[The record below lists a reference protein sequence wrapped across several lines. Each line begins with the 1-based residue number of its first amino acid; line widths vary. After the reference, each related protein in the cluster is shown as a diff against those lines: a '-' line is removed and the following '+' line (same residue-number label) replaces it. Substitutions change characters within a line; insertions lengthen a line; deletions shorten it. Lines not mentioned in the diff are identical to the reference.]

1 MRGTRPGEE
10 DAVEADGRAQSQY
23 YQTIAREF
31 FRRRGAPFFL
41 SPKDVG
47 LIARWEKMRVPLDAV
62 LEGMET
68 AFENFRKGGRSAK
81 VLTLGF
87 CEYQVMKAFG
97 RHTERKAG
105 GGRKT
110 VSRDEK
116 RNNLVREIER
126 FLGAVPPGFEDL
138 RVSFERALV
147 LVRTAEAGE
156 QELERLDDEVDESLW
171 RGGSPEEKGELRRDA
186 VAEFAGKR
194 GLDLEEVVRTRLV
207 KARRDRH
214 KVPYVSL
221 FYY

>member
-47 LIARWEKMRVPLDAV
+47 LIAHWEKMRVPLDAV

-68 AFENFRKGGRSAK
+68 AFENSRKGGRSAK
-81 VLTLGF
+81 VLTLSF

-97 RHTERKAG
+97 RHAERKVG
-105 GGRKT
+105 GARKP

-116 RNNLVREIER
+116 RNNLVHEIEH
-126 FLGAVPPGFEDL
+126 FLGSVPPGFEEL
-138 RVSFERALV
+138 RAFFERALL
-147 LVRTAEAGE
+147 LVRTAQTREE
-156 QELERLDDEVDESLW
+156 ELERLDDEVDEALW
-171 RGGSPEEKGELRRDA
+171 RGASPEEKEEFRRDA
-186 VAEFAGKR
+186 VAEFKGKR
-194 GLDLEEVVRTRLV
+194 GVDLEEVIKTRLV
-207 KARRDRH
+207 KARRNRH
-214 KVPYVSL
+214 KLPYVSL